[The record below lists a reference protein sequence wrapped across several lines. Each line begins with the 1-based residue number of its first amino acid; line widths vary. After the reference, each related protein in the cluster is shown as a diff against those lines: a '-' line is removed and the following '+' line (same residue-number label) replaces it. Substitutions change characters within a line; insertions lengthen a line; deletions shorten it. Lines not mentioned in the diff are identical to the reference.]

1 MIQKYL
7 DENPAGFYR
16 NISVAAQQI
25 VQFMKLRIRGN
36 SLRLRLL
43 RGEVE
48 QFGKVGRISE
58 TIRFGASPNAQLS
71 YVLEFDRQAQNIT
84 THFAD
89 NQITVKIPDAV
100 ARNWVESD
108 EVTLKSEQTIESDPE
123 NGAPESGSVLSI
135 LIEKDFVCL
144 DRKNDPD
151 NADAFPH
158 PTGKCA

>member
-1 MIQKYL
+1 
-7 DENPAGFYR
+7 
-16 NISVAAQQI
+16 
-25 VQFMKLRIRGN
+25 MKLRIRGN

-48 QFGKVGRISE
+48 QFGRTGRVEE
-58 TIRFGASPNAQLS
+58 TICFGTSPDARLT
-71 YVLEFDRQAQNIT
+71 YVLEFDRQANNIT

-89 NQITVKIPDAV
+89 YQITVKVPDAV

-108 EVTLKSEQTIESDPE
+108 EVTLESKQKIDDE
-123 NGAPESGSVLSI
+123 NVLKI
-135 LIEKDFVCL
+135 LVEKDFICL

-151 NADAFPH
+151 NVDAFPH